1 MKKFLF
7 ILIAIPLLMG
17 AGCTSKNTNDETDN
31 NSAVESSSDNDIEAD
46 NDKMENKQDEET
58 SKTEIKYNLYEN
70 KAMGYTILIPEKWYW
85 QHFMKNEIDSEKID
99 DYLAVDKDGITPLG
113 SERIA
118 KILVEKS
125 SMGLDDL
132 TEGMD
137 GYSKT
142 QKTVAGVSAARY
154 EKQFGEDNE
163 MYPNSK
169 IVQYHLEKNGQTYRL
184 IFNSEG
190 TVKEDIA
197 EYETIFEEMVKSFS
211 FVE

>member
-1 MKKFLF
+1 
-7 ILIAIPLLMG
+7 MG

-31 NSAVESSSDNDIEAD
+31 SSVVESSSDSNVEINDEQ
-46 NDKMENKQDEET
+46 MENKQDEE
-58 SKTEIKYNLYEN
+58 SSRTEIEYNLYEN
-70 KAMGYTILIPEKWYW
+70 RAMAYTILIPDKWYW
-85 QHFMKNEIDSEKID
+85 QHFMKNEIGNEKID
-99 DYLAVDKDGITPLG
+99 DYLAVDKDGVTPLG

-125 SMGLDDL
+125 SMNLDDFAKD
-132 TEGMD
+132 MD

-142 QKTVAGVSAARY
+142 QKTVAGVSATRY
-154 EKQFGEDNE
+154 ERQFGEDNE

-184 IFNSEG
+184 IFTSED
-190 TVKEDIA
+190 TPKEDIP
-197 EYETIFEEMVKSFS
+197 EYESIFEEMVKSFS